1 MMQWIF
7 VGILLVILLILG
19 YKQWNQSQEEDF
31 EKRDN

>member
-7 VGILLVILLILG
+7 VGILIVILLILG
-19 YKQWNQSQEEDF
+19 YKQWKQSQEEDF